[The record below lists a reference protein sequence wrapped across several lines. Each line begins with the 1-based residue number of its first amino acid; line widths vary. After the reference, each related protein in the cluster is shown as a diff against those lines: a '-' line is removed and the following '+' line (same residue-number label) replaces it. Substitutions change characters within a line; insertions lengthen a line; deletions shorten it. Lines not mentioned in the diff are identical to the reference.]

1 MHSPDDRDLPAPRPS
16 PAPAPA
22 PPAVPAPGPPSAQPP
37 ANPPARRLTTGE
49 LEAVIRRAVE
59 LQSDPAGPDEGV
71 SEADVVRIGQ
81 ELGLEPTAVRRAVAE
96 VRGRAPE
103 EQGALTRLVGPAT
116 VRASRVMPRPAAEA
130 SARLDRYLRK
140 AELMVPQRRFP
151 DRTRY
156 VRDTS
161 LAAGLSRIGQS
172 LSRSHKPLR
181 MDQLDISV
189 SPLDEAS
196 SLVEVSSGLKGV
208 RGGLAGGV
216 MGGTGGAA
224 AAWAAT
230 VWATPIADPLMLL
243 GVPALAGAW
252 LGMRAIYSS
261 IYATTQDKLESLLD
275 RLEHDEL
282 R

>member
-1 MHSPDDRDLPAPRPS
+1 MDRPEDRDLPAPTPANQ
-16 PAPAPA
+16 PAPAPT
-22 PPAVPAPGPPSAQPP
+22 
-37 ANPPARRLTTGE
+37 RRLTTGE

-81 ELGLEPTAVRRAVAE
+81 ELGLEPAAVRRAVAE

-103 EQGALTRLVGPAT
+103 ERGALTRLVGPAT
-116 VRASRVMPRPAAEA
+116 VRASRVMPRPAAA
-130 SARLDRYLRK
+130 TSTVLDRYLRK

-156 VRDTS
+156 GRDTS

-181 MDQLDISV
+181 MNQLDISV
-189 SPLDEAS
+189 SPLDDAS
-196 SLVEVSSGLKGV
+196 CLVEVSSELRGV

-216 MGGTGGAA
+216 MGSTGGAA
-224 AAWAAT
+224 TAWAAT

-252 LGMRAIYSS
+252 LGMRAIYES
-261 IYATTQDKLESLLD
+261 IYSTTQDKLESLLD